1 MNTVLIVEDE
11 ILARL
16 GLHQLLE
23 WEKLGFVLLEDALD
37 GEEAMKSICTHEPDI
52 ILLDLNIPKVD
63 GLKILEFI
71 REKRIESKVIVIS
84 CNEEFDVVKEAMK
97 LGAFDYLR
105 KLNLSANELLGLLQK
120 CCSNKD
126 RRAYE
131 KKQEYVFR
139 EIRYEELIRTDGR
152 DIFANTDTYQSAIC
166 ISGRTDKE
174 LFETSA
180 ALKSQMTEHMMQ
192 YVQITKGSQC
202 VFFLTEKFWDNSEY
216 VELGQILKSQSGKE
230 IYAGIYQCPMQ
241 NHQQVR
247 EALLMAEQ
255 VVILLYYDEEAKI
268 YHITKKIEVG
278 GHSPKEILGLLS
290 VLKTSVSDFML
301 IESKMYIC
309 RIIDEIRKNKYTHVN
324 VLRRIFMD
332 ILGIYSM
339 TAQGLNGNIEEIEV
353 QNDNCH
359 YQKVMMMNSLNTI
372 EAWFLEFAEIFYRR
386 FFIRYKCSGSDI
398 LQKTVDYVSKNICQQ
413 ITLSET
419 AKEIGVTGAYLSTVF
434 KKEIGQNFIEYV
446 NIQKIEAAK
455 IMLDKGKFVYEVSGI
470 LGFENVTYFSK
481 VFKKYAGIS
490 ADKWRKREV

>member
-37 GEEAMKSICTHEPDI
+37 GEEAMRSICDHEPDI

-105 KLNLSANELLGLLQK
+105 KLNLSAHELLGLLRK
-120 CCSNKD
+120 CCSNED
-126 RRAYE
+126 RCVYE
-131 KKQEYVFR
+131 KKKEYMFR
-139 EIRYEELIRTDGR
+139 EIRYEELIRSDGR
-152 DIFANTDTYQSAIC
+152 DIFINTDMYQSVIC

-174 LFETSA
+174 LFEVSL
-180 ALKSQMTEHMMQ
+180 ALKKWMTEHTLE
-192 YVQITKGSQC
+192 YVQIIKGAQC
-202 VFFLTEKFWDNSEY
+202 VFFLTEKCWDDPEQI
-216 VELGQILKSQSGKE
+216 EFGQILKRQSGSAF
-230 IYAGIYQCPMQ
+230 YAGVYQCLMQ

-247 EALLMAEQ
+247 DALLMAEQ
-255 VVILLYYDEEAKI
+255 IVILSYYDEEVKI
-268 YHITKKIEVG
+268 YNITQKIDVG
-278 GHSPKEILGLLS
+278 GHSPKEIRGLLS
-290 VLKTSVSDFML
+290 ELKISVASFRL
-301 IESKMYIC
+301 IESKAYIC
-309 RIIDEIRKNKYTHVN
+309 TIIDEIRKNKYIHLN

-339 TAQGLNGNIEEIEV
+339 TAQGLKGNIEEIEI

-359 YQKVMMMNSLNTI
+359 YQKIMMMNSLNKI
-372 EAWFLEFAEIFYRR
+372 EAWFQEFADIFYHR
-386 FFIRYKCSGSDI
+386 FFIRYKCSCSDI
-398 LQKTVDYVSKNICQQ
+398 LQKTVDYVAQNICQQ

-419 AKEIGVTGAYLSTVF
+419 AKAIGVTGAYLSTVF

-446 NIQKIEAAK
+446 NIQKIEVAK
-455 IMLDKGKFVYEVSGI
+455 NMLDKGKYVYEVSSI

-481 VFKKYAGIS
+481 VFKKYVGIS
-490 ADKWRKREV
+490 ADRWRKRDT

>member
-23 WEKLGFVLLEDALD
+23 WEKLGFILLEDALD
-37 GEEAMKSICTHEPDI
+37 GEEAMKSICDHEPDI

-71 REKRIESKVIVIS
+71 REKRIDSKVIVIS

-105 KLNLSANELLGLLQK
+105 KLNLSANELLGLLRK
-120 CCSNKD
+120 CCSNEG
-126 RRAYE
+126 RQV
-131 KKQEYVFR
+131 KKQGYVFS
-139 EIRYEELIRTDGR
+139 EIRYEELIRTDGC
-152 DIFANTDTYQSAIC
+152 DIFVNTDTYQAAIC

-174 LFETSA
+174 LFETSV
-180 ALKSQMTEHMMQ
+180 ALKNWMTEHMPE
-192 YVQITKGSQC
+192 YVQIIKGTQC
-202 VFFLTEKFWDNSEY
+202 VFFLTEKCWNDSE
-216 VELGQILKSQSGKE
+216 QIEFAQVLKSQSGRVV
-230 IYAGIYQCPMQ
+230 YAGIYQCLMQ

-255 VVILLYYDEEAKI
+255 ILILSYYDEEAKI
-268 YHITKKIEVG
+268 YNIKQKIEVG
-278 GHSPKEILGLLS
+278 GHSPKEIRGLLS
-290 VLKTSVSDFML
+290 ELKIAVSGFRL
-301 IESKMYIC
+301 IESKTYLC
-309 RIIDEIRKNKYTHVN
+309 RIIDEIRKNKYIHLN

-339 TAQGLNGNIEEIEV
+339 TAQGLKGNIEEIEI

-359 YQKVMMMNSLNTI
+359 YQKIMMMNSLNTI
-372 EAWFLEFAEIFYRR
+372 EAWFQEFADTFYQR
-386 FFIRYKCSGSDI
+386 FFIRYKCSCSDI
-398 LQKTVDYVSKNICQQ
+398 LQKTVEYVSQNICQQ

-446 NIQKIEAAK
+446 NIKKIEAAK
-455 IMLDKGKFVYEVSGI
+455 IMLDKGKYVYEVSGI

-490 ADKWRKREV
+490 ADKWRKRET